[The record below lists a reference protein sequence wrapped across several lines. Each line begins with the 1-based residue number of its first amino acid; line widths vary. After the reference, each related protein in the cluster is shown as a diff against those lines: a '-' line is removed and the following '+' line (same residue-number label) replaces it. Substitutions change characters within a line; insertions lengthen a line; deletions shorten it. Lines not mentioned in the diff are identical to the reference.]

1 LSEAEIQ
8 PTLDRLTAAW
18 NAGDA
23 DAYGA
28 EFTDDATYVVF
39 SGDVLRGRQAI
50 VDTHRWLFAG
60 PLRGSRLG
68 ASSTGDDATTV
79 RFLRP
84 DVAHV
89 VTAGA
94 VRAADA
100 ETATADRDSVP
111 SYVLVHDGGRW
122 RIAAFHNTRRQ
133 AVDR

>member
-1 LSEAEIQ
+1 MSEIHVQ
-8 PTLDRLTAAW
+8 TTLDRLTAAW

-23 DAYGA
+23 DAFGA
-28 EFTDDATYVVF
+28 EFTEDATYVVF
-39 SGDVLRGRQAI
+39 SGDVLLGRQAI
-50 VDTHRWLFAG
+50 VDTHRWLFDG

-68 ASSTGDDATTV
+68 ASSTGDVATTI

-94 VRAADA
+94 VQPDGAD
-100 ETATADRDSVP
+100 TVTTDRDSVP
-111 SYVLVHDGGRW
+111 SYVLVNDDGRW

-133 AVDR
+133 VNR